1 MVIMDRFIKII
12 RLKIIM
18 TNIFS
23 EDIVKIYW
31 NEIWKLHRIS
41 RKILSNRRSQF
52 TLKFI
57 EEFMK
62 ALGTIR
68 QLLTVYYSQI
78 NGQIER
84 INQEVGT
91 FL

>member
-1 MVIMDRFIKII
+1 
-12 RLKIIM
+12 M

-52 TLKFI
+52 ALKFI

-68 QLLTVYYSQI
+68 QLLTAYYSQI

>member
-1 MVIMDRFIKII
+1 
-12 RLKIIM
+12 M

-23 EDIVKIYW
+23 ENIVKIYW
-31 NEIWKLHRIS
+31 NEIWKLHGIS

-52 TLKFI
+52 ALKFI
-57 EEFMK
+57 EEVMK

-68 QLLTVYYSQI
+68 QLSTAYYSQI
-78 NGQIER
+78 DGQMER

>member
-1 MVIMDRFIKII
+1 
-12 RLKIIM
+12 M

-23 EDIVKIYW
+23 ENIVKIYW
-31 NEIWKLHRIS
+31 NEIWKLHGIS

-68 QLLTVYYSQI
+68 QLLTAYYSQI

>member
-1 MVIMDRFIKII
+1 
-12 RLKIIM
+12 M

>member
-1 MVIMDRFIKII
+1 
-12 RLKIIM
+12 M

-68 QLLTVYYSQI
+68 QLLTAYYSQI

>member
-1 MVIMDRFIKII
+1 
-12 RLKIIM
+12 M

-23 EDIVKIYW
+23 ENIVKIYW

-52 TLKFI
+52 ALKFI
-57 EEFMK
+57 EEVMK

-68 QLLTVYYSQI
+68 QLSTAYYSQI
-78 NGQIER
+78 DGQMER

>member
-1 MVIMDRFIKII
+1 
-12 RLKIIM
+12 M

-23 EDIVKIYW
+23 ENIVKIYW
-31 NEIWKLHRIS
+31 NEIWKLHGIS

-52 TLKFI
+52 ALKFI

-62 ALGTIR
+62 ALKTIR
-68 QLLTVYYSQI
+68 QLSTAYYSQI
-78 NGQIER
+78 DGQMER